1 MRNKVKR
8 NRFVVAMNRR
18 HPGNTTIKS
27 KRDKNR
33 NKKWDLRKEEEG

>member
-8 NRFVVAMNRR
+8 NRFVIAMDKR

-33 NKKWDLRKEEEG
+33 NKKFDWRKEEN